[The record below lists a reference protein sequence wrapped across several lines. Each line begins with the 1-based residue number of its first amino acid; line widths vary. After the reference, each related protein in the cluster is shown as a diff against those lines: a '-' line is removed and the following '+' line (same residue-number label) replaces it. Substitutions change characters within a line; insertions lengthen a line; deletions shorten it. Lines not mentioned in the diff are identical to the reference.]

1 MGEIPQGWMSWTT
14 GDRRSHWN
22 LDERHFPILII
33 KCSQLKSFGGKAKDF
48 SPRAR
53 MRGMLGYQMPF
64 DRWSLLAE
72 SSCDIDHSFSGMIGL
87 LTEMELKWDTLSITT
102 TLPRT
107 RPPLKSLLSLMS
119 DLLWTAEQQCG
130 IEWRSG
136 LSRSHHCL
144 AFKCSKSQMAW
155 YRLMYAPSKSQ
166 LRREDMIRE
175 EMKRRETQ
183 QAAAATTT
191 SWLSCAIVLSQERLS
206 KPPLLSRL
214 CLVIISQKLQNT
226 VA

>member
-107 RPPLKSLLSLMS
+107 PPPLKSLLNLMS

-136 LSRSHHCL
+136 RSRSL
-144 AFKCSKSQMAW
+144 EGVSKSRYFGISIPIKYSNFSRFYKKMSPFYKKIQMW
-155 YRLMYAPSKSQ
+155 
-166 LRREDMIRE
+166 
-175 EMKRRETQ
+175 
-183 QAAAATTT
+183 
-191 SWLSCAIVLSQERLS
+191 
-206 KPPLLSRL
+206 
-214 CLVIISQKLQNT
+214 
-226 VA
+226 